1 MIRKI
6 FFPGSFSP
14 FHDGHYQLIKQFIN
28 IKDAEIII
36 IISSKNRENI
46 ETNKIYD
53 FIKSIFKDYKNVSVV
68 ISENSP
74 IQYVYEHTVEDKN
87 VIYSLIRSNK
97 NNDDIVM
104 QQYYNCF
111 YKGGAFY
118 NKNITVEELTAD
130 YNPIKYNDS
139 HNNDYISGTNIRK
152 DLSDKNY
159 KNFKCGYELM
169 LNEHVTSE
177 YLLKKF
183 YDNLI
188 NE

>member
-28 IKDAEIII
+28 IKNAEIII
-36 IISSKNRENI
+36 VISSKNRDNI
-46 ETNKIYD
+46 ETSKVYD
-53 FIKSIFKDYKNVSVV
+53 FIKNIFKDYKNVSII

-74 IQYVYEHTVEDKN
+74 IQYVYENTIEDKN
-87 VIYSLIRSNK
+87 VIYSMIRSNK
-97 NNDDIVM
+97 NNDDMIM
-104 QQYYNCF
+104 RQYYNSF

-118 NKNITVEELTAD
+118 NKNINVEELPAD
-130 YNPIKYNDS
+130 YNPIKYENS
-139 HNNDYISGTNIRK
+139 HNNQYVSGTNIRK
-152 DLSDKNY
+152 DLIDKNY
-159 KNFKCGYELM
+159 KNFKSGYKIM

-183 YDNLI
+183 YDSI
-188 NE
+188 VKE